1 MRRDYFTCV
10 FLGLIAGALMFVCF
24 GRPYFVYG
32 GIDMRVFSPFE
43 ICMSF
48 LYFLFFVMFLPIWG
62 AFRKKIW
69 INFGLAAYGL
79 LAYVPTLFYP
89 SAEAM
94 VDPGLGTQLRAALLK
109 GIYSMVQ
116 APFGGVSALMGNG
129 FASKAVYWIL
139 PLSLAWLLLFKVG
152 RFYRNAYLADRL
164 RSEPE
169 PEAPQPAEPVKHAQ
183 EPEVLG
189 TVITAPVS
197 AASPADVSARKAA
210 PAQPKPEQ
218 PQVKPPVKPQ
228 VRPVHIKAP
237 PKKDDVI
244 QLGAPKTAPK
254 TDDVIQ
260 LGPPPS
266 KSDDVIILGAPEP
279 PKFNE

>member
-1 MRRDYFTCV
+1 
-10 FLGLIAGALMFVCF
+10 MFVCF
-24 GRPYFVYG
+24 ARPYFVYG

-79 LAYVPTLFYP
+79 LAYVPVLFYP

-116 APFGGVSALMGNG
+116 APFAGVSALMGNG

-139 PLSLAWLLLFKVG
+139 PLSLAWLLLFKAG
-152 RFYRNAYLADRL
+152 RFYRNAYLTDRL

-169 PEAPQPAEPVKHAQ
+169 PEAPQQAEPVKRAQ

-228 VRPVHIKAP
+228 VRPVHVKAP
-237 PKKDDVI
+237 PKREDVIELGAPKTKPATDDVI
-244 QLGAPKTAPK
+244 QLGAPKAQPK
-254 TDDVIQ
+254 TDDVIR

-266 KSDDVIILGAPEP
+266 KPDDVIILGSPEP

>member
-1 MRRDYFTCV
+1 
-10 FLGLIAGALMFVCF
+10 MFVCF

-109 GIYSMVQ
+109 GIYSMVH

-266 KSDDVIILGAPEP
+266 KPDDVIILGAPEP

>member
-1 MRRDYFTCV
+1 
-10 FLGLIAGALMFVCF
+10 MFVCF
-24 GRPYFVYG
+24 ARPYFVYG

-79 LAYVPTLFYP
+79 LAYVPVLFYP

-116 APFGGVSALMGNG
+116 APFAGVSALMGNG

-139 PLSLAWLLLFKVG
+139 PLSLAWLLLFKAG
-152 RFYRNAYLADRL
+152 RFYRNAYLTDRL

-169 PEAPQPAEPVKHAQ
+169 PEAPQQAEPVKRAQ

-228 VRPVHIKAP
+228 VRPVHVKAP
-237 PKKDDVI
+237 PKREDVIELGAPKTKPATDDVI
-244 QLGAPKTAPK
+244 QLGAPKAQPK

-266 KSDDVIILGAPEP
+266 KPDDVIILGSPEP

>member
-1 MRRDYFTCV
+1 
-10 FLGLIAGALMFVCF
+10 MFVCF

-218 PQVKPPVKPQ
+218 PPVKPQ

-260 LGPPPS
+260 LGPPQS
-266 KSDDVIILGAPEP
+266 KPDDVIILGAPEP

>member
-1 MRRDYFTCV
+1 
-10 FLGLIAGALMFVCF
+10 
-24 GRPYFVYG
+24 
-32 GIDMRVFSPFE
+32 
-43 ICMSF
+43 
-48 LYFLFFVMFLPIWG
+48 
-62 AFRKKIW
+62 
-69 INFGLAAYGL
+69 
-79 LAYVPTLFYP
+79 
-89 SAEAM
+89 M
-94 VDPGLGTQLRAALLK
+94 VDPGLGTQLRAALPK

-244 QLGAPKTAPK
+244 QPGAPKTAPK

-260 LGPPPS
+260 LGPPQS
-266 KSDDVIILGAPEP
+266 KPDGVIILGAPEP

>member
-1 MRRDYFTCV
+1 
-10 FLGLIAGALMFVCF
+10 MFVCF
-24 GRPYFVYG
+24 GQPYFIYG
-32 GIDMRVFSPFE
+32 GINTRVFSPFE

-48 LYFLFFVMFLPIWG
+48 LYFIFFVLFLPIWG

-69 INFGLAAYGL
+69 VNFGLAAYGL
-79 LAYVPTLFYP
+79 LAYFPAFFYP
-89 SAEAM
+89 SPEAM
-94 VDPGLGTQLRAALLK
+94 IDPGLGTQLKAMLLK

-116 APFGGVSALMGNG
+116 APFAGVSALMGNG

-139 PLSLAWLLLFKVG
+139 PLSLAWLVIFKLG
-152 RFYRNAYLADRL
+152 RFYRNAYLTDRL
-164 RSEPE
+164 SAAPE
-169 PEAPQPAEPVKHAQ
+169 PETPSEPPLHEQQ

-189 TVITAPVS
+189 TVITAPAS
-197 AASPADVSARKAA
+197 AASPADVSARKTA
-210 PAQPKPEQ
+210 PEPEKKEQ
-218 PQVKPPVKPQ
+218 PAVKPP

-237 PKKDDVI
+237 EKKDDVIELGAPKAKPQTDDVI
-244 QLGAPKTAPK
+244 QLGAPKAKPQ

-266 KSDDVIILGAPEP
+266 KPDDVIILGAPEP